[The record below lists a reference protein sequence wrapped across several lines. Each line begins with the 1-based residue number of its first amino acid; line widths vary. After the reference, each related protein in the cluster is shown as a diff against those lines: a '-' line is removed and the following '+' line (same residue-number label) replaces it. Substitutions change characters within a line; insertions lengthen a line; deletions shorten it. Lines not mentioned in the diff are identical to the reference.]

1 MHCLQRVGYAFTSDR
16 FVNTTSQRTRPYS
29 RFAPAVSRLL
39 IGVAEAAVAAAA
51 AAAAAAM
58 DRLSTVTSA
67 DQIMLRVQARWDSV
81 SLCSRAL
88 CFAGFERYHVP
99 PSRSC

>member
-1 MHCLQRVGYAFTSDR
+1 MDVYVISLTRALFTESRLCIPFTSDR

-51 AAAAAAM
+51 AAAM

-67 DQIMLRVQARWDSV
+67 DQIMLRVQAR
-81 SLCSRAL
+81 
-88 CFAGFERYHVP
+88 
-99 PSRSC
+99 